1 MKIVPIKVDFPDELN
16 IGKNEAGYRDNVYKK
31 IEEAGRTCYKSK
43 NKEGSREITESF
55 INGLILSGHTSVIE
69 HMNFTVRIICDR
81 GTSHQLVRHRHTSI
95 SQQSTRYVSS
105 VDMEVVKPISLEEG
119 TKEFDIWEKAMLNAE
134 KDYAELLDLG
144 VSKDIARAVLPIS
157 AKTEIVLTTNVR
169 EWREIIKQRISKY
182 AHENAR
188 EVAKQLL
195 ILFHSEVPVLFD
207 DIYQKE
213 IVENKNI
220 K

>member
-1 MKIVPIKVDFPDELN
+1 MRIVPISVDFSNELN
-16 IGKNEAGYRDNVYKK
+16 IGKDDKGYRDKVYKK
-31 IEEAGRTCYKSK
+31 IEEAGRTCYKSENK
-43 NKEGSREITESF
+43 NNSIEITESF

-105 VDMEVVKPISLEEG
+105 VDMEVVKPTSLEEG
-119 TKEFDIWEKAMLNAE
+119 TKEFEIWEKAMLNAE

-144 VSKDIARAVLPIS
+144 VGKDIARAVLPIS
-157 AKTEIVLTTNVR
+157 TKTEIVLTTNVR

-188 EVAKQLL
+188 EVARQLL
-195 ILFHSEVPVLFD
+195 LLFHSEVPVLFD
-207 DIYQKE
+207 DLYQKE